1 MAALFQLTARRVS
14 TPAGIAPC
22 QLGESP
28 TWDEEHQALWWIDI
42 LGEALYVG
50 QPAPDSMRDFD
61 HVAVLPLRGHRPG
74 FIVHAAAEDAAG
86 TEKPAMQNATPY
98 HAVWGSQKGLYYTS
112 YSTALPW
119 RISGQA
125 CLLPQLDA
133 MMPVLHYQIARF
145 PQSLFPLQGGRVY
158 RFNDG
163 KVGPDNSLCCGGMME
178 RTDSFPRRDRA
189 SGSLM
194 RWAAGGPPNAL
205 PSSSPSVTTDGFS
218 VEVPNVT
225 VSNGIGWSPA
235 GDVLYHVDTTA
246 AVIRAFPYQ
255 AASPAEGPARG
266 LHREEG
272 TREPRY
278 VYWALPGALR
288 ERGATLDGLCVDASG
303 AVWVALAGIGE
314 VVRLQDRKV
323 GATVAERIA
332 ITGVVRLPEVA
343 LCTSCCFGGADLTTL
358 YITTARGTSKE
369 AAASCKQD
377 GAGWIYAVNLK
388 GIAKGMPA
396 ARLRLPAFS
405 LSALQQH
412 HL

>member
-1 MAALFQLTARRVS
+1 MAALFQVTARRVRA
-14 TPAGIAPC
+14 PAGIAPC

-50 QPAPDSMRDFD
+50 QPAPDNMHDFD
-61 HVAVLPLRGHRPG
+61 HVAVLPLPGHRPG
-74 FIVHAAAEDAAG
+74 FIVHAAPGDATRTG
-86 TEKPAMQNATPY
+86 KPGAHSAAPY

-112 YSTALPW
+112 YSTTLPW
-119 RISGQA
+119 RMSEQA
-125 CLLPQLDA
+125 CRPPKLHGLT
-133 MMPVLHYQIARF
+133 PVSHYQIARF
-145 PQSLFPLQGGRVY
+145 PQSLFQLQEGRVY

-163 KVGPDNSLCCGGMME
+163 KVGPDNSLWCGGIME
-178 RTDSFPRRDRA
+178 RTDSFPRRDLR

-194 RWAAGGPPNAL
+194 RWVAGGPAKAL
-205 PSSSPSVTTDGFS
+205 SSASPSVTSNGFS

-235 GDVLYHVDTTA
+235 GDVLYHVDTPA
-246 AVIRAFPYQ
+246 AVIRAYPYQ
-255 AASPAEGPARG
+255 AVPSADGPAKG
-266 LHREEG
+266 LHHEDG
-272 TREPRY
+272 TRDAGY
-278 VYWALPGALR
+278 VYWALPGSLR

-332 ITGVVRLPEVA
+332 ITGVVKLPEVA
-343 LCTSCCFGGADLTTL
+343 LCTSCCFGDADLTTL

-369 AAASCKQD
+369 AATSCKQE
-377 GAGWIYAVNLK
+377 GAGWIYAANMK

-396 ARLRLPAFS
+396 SRLRLPESS